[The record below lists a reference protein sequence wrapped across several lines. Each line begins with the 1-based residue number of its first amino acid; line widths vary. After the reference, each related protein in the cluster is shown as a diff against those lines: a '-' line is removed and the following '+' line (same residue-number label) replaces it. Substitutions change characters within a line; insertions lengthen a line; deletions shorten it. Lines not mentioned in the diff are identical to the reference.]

1 MEYEHACAIVTAA
14 VAPIV
19 RTVSKVLDPQHCDG
33 MFKVGLNAI
42 GAAIGAPATHFI
54 NNGQMPVLFVEAIKS
69 PSIAHTRAKALALAA
84 GVTFPLTLTQVT
96 AALAGCSVSNGTRTV
111 VVNSVSTVVNEGPHE
126 YLARINLQF
135 QRTAI

>member
-19 RTVSKVLDPQHCDG
+19 RSVSKVLDPEHCDG

-42 GAAIGAPATHFI
+42 GSAIGAPATHFI

-111 VVNSVSTVVNEGPHE
+111 VINGASTVVDEGPHE

>member
-42 GAAIGAPATHFI
+42 GSAIGAPATHFI

-69 PSIAHTRAKALALAA
+69 PSIAHARATAMAVAA
-84 GVTFPLTLTQVT
+84 GTTFPLTLTQVT

-111 VVNSVSTVVNEGPHE
+111 VVNSVSTVVDEGPHD
-126 YLARINLQF
+126 LMARLNLQLR
-135 QRTAI
+135 Q

>member
-14 VAPIV
+14 VAPVV
-19 RTVSKVLDPQHCDG
+19 RTVSKVLDPNHCDG

-54 NNGQMPVLFVEAIKS
+54 NNGQMPVMFVEAIKS
-69 PSIAHTRAKALALAA
+69 PSIAHARATALAVAA
-84 GVTFPLTLTQVT
+84 GTTFPITLAQVT
-96 AALAGCSVSNGTRTV
+96 TALAGCSVSNGTRTV
-111 VVNSVSTVVNEGPHE
+111 VVNSVSTVVDEGPHE
-126 YLARINLQF
+126 LMARLNLQF

>member
-14 VAPIV
+14 VAIIM
-19 RTVSKVLDPQHCDG
+19 RIISKRLDPQHCDN

-42 GAAIGAPATHFI
+42 GSAIGAPATHFI

-69 PSIAHTRAKALALAA
+69 PSVAHARATALAVAA
-84 GVTFPLTLTQVT
+84 NTTFPLTLLQVT
-96 AALAGCSVSNGTRTV
+96 AALAGCSVSNGTRTI
-111 VVNSVSTVVNEGPHE
+111 VVNGVSTVVDEGPHE